1 MNIDSIRDGYVID
14 HIAAGKAMRLYQML
28 GLDGLDCPVA
38 VIKNVP
44 SRKLGRKDILKID
57 SRVDLDLDVI
67 GYVSPNATVSVIRD
81 GKVTEKRHLALPQRL
96 VGILTC
102 RNPRCITTTEQGLRQ
117 EFVLSSDGKTYCCK
131 YCESP
136 A

>member
-28 GLDGLDCPVA
+28 GLDVLDCPVA
-38 VIKNVP
+38 VIKNAP

-57 SRVDLDLDVI
+57 SRIDIDLDVI

-81 GKVTEKRHLALPQRL
+81 GKVTEKRHLALPRRL
-96 VGILTC
+96 VGILAC

-117 EFVLSSDGKTYCCK
+117 EFVLSADGKTYCCR

>member
-102 RNPRCITTTEQGLRQ
+102 RNPR
-117 EFVLSSDGKTYCCK
+117 
-131 YCESP
+131 
-136 A
+136 